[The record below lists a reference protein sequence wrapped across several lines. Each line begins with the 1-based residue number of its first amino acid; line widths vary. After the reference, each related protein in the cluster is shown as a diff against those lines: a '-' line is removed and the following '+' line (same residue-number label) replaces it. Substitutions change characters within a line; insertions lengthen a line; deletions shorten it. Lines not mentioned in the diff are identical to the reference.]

1 MNLQN
6 STDFNIKGNIQN
18 IPNMKNAS
26 SKNRRENLLEKSNEL
41 QKMNMTT
48 SEKNLIIQIKSQD
61 EDFERLIKITPWGI
75 EGSSK
80 LVNYEEGSE
89 TYFGSDEYIKDV
101 RFNFIILH
109 RG

>member
-41 QKMNMTT
+41 QKMNLTS

-61 EDFERLIKITPWGI
+61 EDFEREIKITPWGI

-101 RFNFIILH
+101 RLKYVI
-109 RG
+109 

>member
-1 MNLQN
+1 
-6 STDFNIKGNIQN
+6 
-18 IPNMKNAS
+18 MKNIS
-26 SKNRRENLLEKSNEL
+26 YKNRRENLLEKSNEL
-41 QKMNMTT
+41 QKMNMNS

-75 EGSSK
+75 EGSTK

>member
-1 MNLQN
+1 
-6 STDFNIKGNIQN
+6 
-18 IPNMKNAS
+18 MKHIS
-26 SKNRRENLLEKSNEL
+26 YKNRRENLLEKSNEL

-75 EGSSK
+75 EGSTK

>member
-1 MNLQN
+1 
-6 STDFNIKGNIQN
+6 
-18 IPNMKNAS
+18 
-26 SKNRRENLLEKSNEL
+26 
-41 QKMNMTT
+41 MTT

-75 EGSSK
+75 EGSTK

-101 RFNFIILH
+101 RFNFIILY

>member
-1 MNLQN
+1 MNLN
-6 STDFNIKGNIQN
+6 F
-18 IPNMKNAS
+18 
-26 SKNRRENLLEKSNEL
+26 
-41 QKMNMTT
+41 

-61 EDFERLIKITPWGI
+61 EEFERILKITPWGI

>member
-1 MNLQN
+1 MNLN
-6 STDFNIKGNIQN
+6 F
-18 IPNMKNAS
+18 
-26 SKNRRENLLEKSNEL
+26 
-41 QKMNMTT
+41 

-61 EDFERLIKITPWGI
+61 EEFERILKITPWGI

-101 RFNFIILH
+101 RFNFIILN

>member
-1 MNLQN
+1 
-6 STDFNIKGNIQN
+6 
-18 IPNMKNAS
+18 MKNIS
-26 SKNRRENLLEKSNEL
+26 YKNRRENILEKSNEL

-75 EGSSK
+75 EGSTK

>member
-1 MNLQN
+1 
-6 STDFNIKGNIQN
+6 
-18 IPNMKNAS
+18 MKNIS
-26 SKNRRENLLEKSNEL
+26 YKNRRENLLEKSNEL
-41 QKMNMTT
+41 QKMNMTN

-75 EGSSK
+75 EGSTK

-101 RFNFIILH
+101 RFNFIILN

>member
-1 MNLQN
+1 
-6 STDFNIKGNIQN
+6 
-18 IPNMKNAS
+18 
-26 SKNRRENLLEKSNEL
+26 
-41 QKMNMTT
+41 MNMTT

-75 EGSSK
+75 EGSTK

>member
-1 MNLQN
+1 
-6 STDFNIKGNIQN
+6 
-18 IPNMKNAS
+18 MKNIS
-26 SKNRRENLLEKSNEL
+26 YKNRRENLLEKSNEL
-41 QKMNMTT
+41 QKMNMTN

-61 EDFERLIKITPWGI
+61 EDFEREIKITPWGI

>member
-1 MNLQN
+1 
-6 STDFNIKGNIQN
+6 
-18 IPNMKNAS
+18 MKNAS

-41 QKMNMTT
+41 QKMNLTS

-75 EGSSK
+75 EGSTK

>member
-1 MNLQN
+1 
-6 STDFNIKGNIQN
+6 
-18 IPNMKNAS
+18 MKKIS
-26 SKNRRENLLEKSNEL
+26 YKNRRENLLEKSNEL
-41 QKMNMTT
+41 QKMNLTS

-75 EGSSK
+75 EGSTK

>member
-1 MNLQN
+1 
-6 STDFNIKGNIQN
+6 
-18 IPNMKNAS
+18 MKNTS

-41 QKMNMTT
+41 QKMNLTS

-75 EGSSK
+75 EGSTK

>member
-1 MNLQN
+1 
-6 STDFNIKGNIQN
+6 
-18 IPNMKNAS
+18 MKNIS
-26 SKNRRENLLEKSNEL
+26 YKNRRENLLEKSNEL
-41 QKMNMTT
+41 QKMNMTS

-75 EGSSK
+75 EGSTK